1 MGNVFQLDILDNHK
15 EEKPKMV
22 KYGFRI
28 YLADWEWLKELVR
41 FEIVKNENLEFTN
54 AKAISDG
61 ISLLMQSR
69 GEMKPRKS
77 NVRYR
82 PGRRD
87 NPGEVKITSTYLK
100 EEEAE
105 YLKNY
110 HFYTIFTKGNL
121 DYSQMELFAEI
132 VSGLKEKYQGKF

>member
-1 MGNVFQLDILDNHK
+1 MDNVFQLDILDTPQK
-15 EEKPKMV
+15 EKTKMV

-28 YLADWEWLKELVR
+28 YLSDWEWLKELVR
-41 FEIVKNENLEFTN
+41 YEIVKNENLEFTN

-61 ISLLMQSR
+61 IALLMKSK
-69 GEMKPRKS
+69 GEMKSRKA

-110 HFYTIFTKGNL
+110 HFYTIFNRGNL
-121 DYSQMELFAEI
+121 EYSQMELFSEI
-132 VSGLKEKYQGKF
+132 VGELKRKYQDKF

>member
-1 MGNVFQLDILDNHK
+1 MDNVFQLDILDTPQK
-15 EEKPKMV
+15 EKTKMV

-28 YLADWEWLKELVR
+28 YLSDWEWLKELVR
-41 FEIVKNENLEFTN
+41 YEIVKNENLEFTN

-61 ISLLMQSR
+61 IALLMKAK
-69 GEMKPRKS
+69 GEMNPRKA

-110 HFYTIFTKGNL
+110 HFYTIFNKGNL
-121 DYSQMELFAEI
+121 EYSQMELFSEI
-132 VSGLKEKYQGKF
+132 VGELKRKYQDKL